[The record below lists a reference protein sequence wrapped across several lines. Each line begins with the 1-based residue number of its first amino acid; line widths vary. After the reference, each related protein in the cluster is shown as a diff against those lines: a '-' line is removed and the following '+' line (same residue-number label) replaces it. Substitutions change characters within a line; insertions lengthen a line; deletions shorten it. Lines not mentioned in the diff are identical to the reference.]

1 MSYSI
6 VELFAGAGGLA
17 LGVHQAGFIHKM
29 LVEVNKNA
37 AKTLVE
43 NMPEW
48 NVLCEDVRN
57 VSYKGVVADVVS
69 GGFSCQ
75 SFSYAGNRLGFND
88 TRGTLFFELA
98 RCAKELMPK
107 IVLGENVKGLLNHD
121 NGRTLS
127 VMTNVLEELGYTVEY
142 KVLRAQFFDVPQKRE
157 RLVII
162 GVRKDLNI
170 KIIWP
175 KERDYTISIRT
186 TLNGVPSSSGQKY
199 SSAKKIIM
207 DMIPPGG
214 CWRNLPEDIA
224 KKYMGK
230 SFTQSGGRTGIA
242 RRLDWDKPSLTLTC
256 SPAQKQTER
265 CHPSETRP
273 LTIREYARIQTFPDN
288 WNFFGSISSQYSQI
302 GNAVPVKLGYH
313 IGKCLIEML
322 DSNEKIENK

>member
-57 VSYKGVVADVVS
+57 VSYKGVIADVVS

-175 KERDYTISIRT
+175 K
-186 TLNGVPSSSGQKY
+186 
-199 SSAKKIIM
+199 
-207 DMIPPGG
+207 
-214 CWRNLPEDIA
+214 
-224 KKYMGK
+224 
-230 SFTQSGGRTGIA
+230 
-242 RRLDWDKPSLTLTC
+242 
-256 SPAQKQTER
+256 
-265 CHPSETRP
+265 
-273 LTIREYARIQTFPDN
+273 
-288 WNFFGSISSQYSQI
+288 
-302 GNAVPVKLGYH
+302 
-313 IGKCLIEML
+313 
-322 DSNEKIENK
+322 